1 MRTTMYTALYH
12 SLIAPSVSSDAD
24 GRWRGPDNAVHKADF
39 TMHSTF
45 SLWDT
50 FRAEHPLLT
59 LVQPEATN
67 ADFVKSLVAS
77 QQVSPFGILP
87 VWQFQGRET
96 WTMIGYH
103 AVPVIAEDRKSTR
116 LNSSHKC
123 ASRMPSS
130 A

>member
-87 VWQFQGRET
+87 VWPFQGRET
-96 WTMIGYH
+96 WPMIGYPG
-103 AVPVIAEDRKSTR
+103 VPVIAG
-116 LNSSHKC
+116 
-123 ASRMPSS
+123 ASMTGIKEIGGASGREREC
-130 A
+130 

>member
-1 MRTTMYTALYH
+1 MRTTIYTALYH
-12 SLIAPSVSSDAD
+12 SLSAPSVSSDAD

-67 ADFVKSLVAS
+67 ADFVKALVAR
-77 QQVSPFGILP
+77 QKVSTVDILT
-87 VWQFQGRET
+87 VCQLQGRET
-96 WTMIGYH
+96 WERRGANEVRAI
-103 AVPVIAEDRKSTR
+103 AQPVIRKR
-116 LNSSHKC
+116 GQHGE
-123 ASRMPSS
+123 RGEHQ
-130 A
+130 

>member
-87 VWQFQGRET
+87 VWQFQGRSEEHT
-96 WTMIGYH
+96 SELQSLMRTSY
-103 AVPVIAEDRKSTR
+103 AVFCLK
-116 LNSSHKC
+116 KKK
-123 ASRMPSS
+123 
-130 A
+130 

>member
-77 QQVSPFGILP
+77 QQVSPLGI
-87 VWQFQGRET
+87 QIGR
-96 WTMIGYH
+96 
-103 AVPVIAEDRKSTR
+103 
-116 LNSSHKC
+116 
-123 ASRMPSS
+123 ASFRERVCQYV
-130 A
+130 